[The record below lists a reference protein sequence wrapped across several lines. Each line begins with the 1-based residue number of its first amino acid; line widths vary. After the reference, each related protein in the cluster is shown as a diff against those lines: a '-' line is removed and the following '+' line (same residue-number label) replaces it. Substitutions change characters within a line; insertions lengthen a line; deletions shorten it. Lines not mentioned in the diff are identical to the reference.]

1 MGQFWVAVWV
11 TLTIVVGRLS
21 NCSASDLYALRGQ
34 MASTKLSVSGLSP
47 NNLTTVR
54 AALEV
59 WCSPQTFFKK
69 IEDLAKPIT
78 TEELFNAPQ
87 LGFVRDAM
95 ILAEFA
101 IKLEGAQKVRL
112 ATGGEKYPDGFVE
125 TPTGNLGIEVTEVDR
140 ETRRRGDEYK
150 SGAAP
155 RGSADDSEDKAKVI
169 STELERVILKK
180 VNKHYRPKPT
190 LVVYLNLVDSGTTE
204 SEIRTIIDGAKGRHA
219 SSFEGIYVLWNEKLM

>member
-1 MGQFWVAVWV
+1 
-11 TLTIVVGRLS
+11 LT
-21 NCSASDLYALRGQ
+21 
-34 MASTKLSVSGLSP
+34 P
-47 NNLTTVR
+47 
-54 AALEV
+54 LEV

-69 IEDLAKPIT
+69 MEDLAKTIT

-87 LGFVRDAM
+87 LGFVLETM

-140 ETRRRGDEYK
+140 EARRRGDEYK

-155 RGSADDSEDKAKVI
+155 RDSADDSEEKAKVI
-169 STELERVILKK
+169 STELERNHRRDRCSIHRQVLYKAL
-180 VNKHYRPKPT
+180 H
-190 LVVYLNLVDSGTTE
+190 LVQYAPPPGPVYMPPPGPV
-204 SEIRTIIDGAKGRHA
+204 
-219 SSFEGIYVLWNEKLM
+219 

>member
-1 MGQFWVAVWV
+1 VLAKEG
-11 TLTIVVGRLS
+11 IV
-21 NCSASDLYALRGQ
+21 ASDLYRVRGP
-34 MASTKLSVSGLSP
+34 MTSKKISLSGLSP
-47 NNLTTVR
+47 NNLKTAR
-54 AALEV
+54 ASLEV

-69 IEDLAKPIT
+69 IEELAKTIT

-87 LGFVRDAM
+87 LGFVLDAM
-95 ILAEFA
+95 ILAQFA

-140 ETRRRGDEYK
+140 EARRRGDEYK

-155 RGSADDSEDKAKVI
+155 RDSADDSEEKAKVI
-169 STELERVILKK
+169 STELERVIQKK

-190 LVVYLNLVDSGTTE
+190 LVVYLNLVDSGTPE
-204 SEIRTIIDGAKGRHA
+204 SEMLTIIEDAKHRHA
-219 SSFEGIYVLWNEKLM
+219 SSFKGIYVLWNGKLI